1 MTDSDEVLQL
11 RACRAELE
19 RIKTELDA
27 VRQQQ
32 AELEQKADHLIAQR
46 RAAREK
52 RKAAVLAA
60 DAAGIPRLRI
70 SKEVGMPRG
79 NLYKLLEGNAEDEG
93 GGEAGS

>member
-11 RACRAELE
+11 RACRADLD

-32 AELEQKADHLIAQR
+32 AQLEQRADELIAER
-46 RAAREK
+46 REARKK

-60 DAAGIPRLRI
+60 DAAQVPRLRI
-70 SKEVGMPRG
+70 SKEVGMPRS
-79 NLYKLLEGNAEDEG
+79 NVYKLLEGGADDEGTAEDD
-93 GGEAGS
+93 S

>member
-11 RACRAELE
+11 RACRAELD

-27 VRQQQ
+27 VRRQQ
-32 AELEQKADHLIAQR
+32 AELETKADSLLAQQR
-46 RAAREK
+46 EARKK

-60 DAAGIPRLRI
+60 DAAKIPRLRI

-79 NLYKLLEGNAEDEG
+79 NLYKLLEGGSDEQ
-93 GGEAGS
+93 

>member
-11 RACRAELE
+11 RACRADLD

-32 AELEQKADHLIAQR
+32 AQLEQKADELIAER
-46 RAAREK
+46 REARKK

-60 DAAGIPRLRI
+60 DAAKVPRLWI

-79 NLYKLLEGNAEDEG
+79 NVYKLLEGGADDEGTAEDD
-93 GGEAGS
+93 S

>member
-11 RACRAELE
+11 RACRADLD

-32 AELEQKADHLIAQR
+32 AELETKADSLLAQQR
-46 RAAREK
+46 EARKK

-60 DAAGIPRLRI
+60 DVAKIPRLRI

-79 NLYKLLEGNAEDEG
+79 NLYKLLEGGGDEQ
-93 GGEAGS
+93 